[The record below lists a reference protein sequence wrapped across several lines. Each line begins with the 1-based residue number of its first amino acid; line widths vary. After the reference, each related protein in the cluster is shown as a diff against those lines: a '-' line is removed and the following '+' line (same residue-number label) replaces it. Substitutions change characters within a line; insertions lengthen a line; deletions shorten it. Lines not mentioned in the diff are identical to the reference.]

1 MQAALR
7 AAGAYSRS
15 MVTQWLMWLLVGVVA
30 SMASQFATARS
41 SRSGTLVEVERPPCL
56 LATMPVAVAA
66 NASEFE
72 LAAADELAHWGGQ
85 VGGRSGPL
93 DIVDLAKVA
102 PNQPHFALGVRAALA
117 AGVPATHL
125 SPSALGDEGFL
136 ASNAHAAGIV
146 ALSGAPNATRGTLY
160 AAYHFLWLL
169 GVRFLAENATIVPAC
184 PVVLPQVNETNWRPA
199 FEYRAVNS
207 WAALSNPLHAQRLHL
222 NDGAHLRSSSFN
234 ERRRTTRLPTPSAV
248 TSPYVRV
255 QCNNVHTAYS
265 A

>member
-1 MQAALR
+1 
-7 AAGAYSRS
+7 
-15 MVTQWLMWLLVGVVA
+15 MVTQWLLLVDVLA
-30 SMASQFATARS
+30 SMASQFATARPS
-41 SRSGTLVEVERPPCL
+41 SSGTSVEGERQPCL
-56 LATMPVAVAA
+56 LATMPVAIAA

-93 DIVDLAKVA
+93 DIVDLAEVGS
-102 PNQPHFALGVRAALA
+102 QPHFALGVRAAVA
-117 AGVPATHL
+117 AGVPVTHL
-125 SPSALGDEGFL
+125 SPRALGDEGFV

-146 ALSGAPNATRGTLY
+146 ALSGAPNATRGTVY

-184 PVVLPQVNETNWRPA
+184 PMALPQVNETNWKPA

-234 ERRRTTRLPTPSAV
+234 ERRLTALLPTPSAV

-255 QCNNVHTAYS
+255 RYNDVLNAYS